1 MSILKNKCIFAF
13 SKAITRGKEGL
24 NMVELNAYKMDF
36 QSVTMKVSLTGSDSA
51 ILIGDLKDGKFL
63 ALSNGVNNNVVF
75 AGVSEGNAVINRM
88 VGIDYEEVVEL
99 MTKAVNNRTRQRN
112 YFRLYSQMC
121 DGEITEEEFYNTIEE
136 NEDDY
141 VVEESEIPTKERL
154 MHALKL
160 SKGMKDVKSS
170 EDISTLFSFDSYE
183 TDKKLEEMDAYD
195 CLQ

>member
-1 MSILKNKCIFAF
+1 MA
-13 SKAITRGKEGL
+13 TL
-24 NMVELNAYKMDF
+24 NTEKIEF
-36 QSVTMKVSLTGSDSA
+36 QPVTMKVSSTGSDTA
-51 ILIGDLKDGKFL
+51 ILIAGNLKDGKFF
-63 ALSNGVNNNVVF
+63 AVSNDDNNNVVF

-88 VGIDYEEVVEL
+88 IGIDYEEIVEL

-121 DGEITEEEFYNTIEE
+121 DGEITEEEFYNTIEA
-136 NEDDY
+136 NEEDY

-154 MHALKL
+154 MTALKL

-170 EDISTLFSFDSYE
+170 EDISTLFSFDSSE
-183 TDKKLEEMDAYD
+183 TDKKLKEIETYG

>member
-1 MSILKNKCIFAF
+1 MAASNVNKTD
-13 SKAITRGKEGL
+13 SQP
-24 NMVELNAYKMDF
+24 V
-36 QSVTMKVSLTGSDSA
+36 VMKVSSTGSDTAIMISA
-51 ILIGDLKDGKFL
+51 NLRDGNFV
-63 ALSNGVNNNVVF
+63 AVSNDSNNNVVF

-88 VGIDYEEVVEL
+88 IGLDYEEVVEL

-121 DGEITEEEFYNTIEE
+121 DGEITEEEFYNTIET

-160 SKGMKDVKSS
+160 IKGLKDVKSS
-170 EDISTLFSFDSYE
+170 EDISTLFSFDSAE
-183 TDKKLEEMDAYD
+183 TDKKLEEIDAYG